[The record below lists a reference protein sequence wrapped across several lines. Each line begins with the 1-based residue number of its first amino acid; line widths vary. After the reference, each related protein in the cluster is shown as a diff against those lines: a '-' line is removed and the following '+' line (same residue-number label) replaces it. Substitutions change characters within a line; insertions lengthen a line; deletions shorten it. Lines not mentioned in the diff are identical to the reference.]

1 MTGTR
6 RDQVTATV
14 RGSGLIAI
22 AIGVMNVT
30 TYGFTIIAARVLGP
44 STYGAVAG
52 LMATL
57 MVISVLQL
65 GIQATA
71 ARRVASDP
79 DHRVEIE
86 RAVMA
91 VTYRIALALGALL
104 LLASPLL
111 VVLLRLDGLPP
122 ALLVAAAAVPLT
134 ITGGQAGVLQGE
146 RRWAALSLIYLSLG
160 VGRLLLGAGLILAR
174 PTELMAMTGVAAGLG
189 LSATLGAVVLRGPRE
204 QRAAVE
210 MHRPRVILR
219 ESLHNGFALLA
230 FFALSNAD
238 IIVARNLFSARDA
251 GLYAAGL
258 ILSKAVLFLPQ
269 FVVVIA
275 FPTLSGT
282 TGRRRALALSL
293 ALVATLGA
301 LATGVTWLFPQL
313 ALVFVGGS
321 AFAAIQDQLWLFALI
336 GTALSMLQLLL
347 FSELARQGRRATWF
361 LGGALVVMVGVA
373 LLAVDTVGGLVLLVV
388 LIDTGL
394 GVLLVGAALRRRE
407 PVGG

>member
-1 MTGTR
+1 M
-6 RDQVTATV
+6 

-91 VTYRIALALGALL
+91 VTYRIAFALGALL

-174 PTELMAMTGVAAGLG
+174 PTELMAMTGVAVGLG
-189 LSATLGAVVLRGPRE
+189 LSAVLGAVVLRGPRE
-204 QRAAVE
+204 QRAPVE
-210 MHRPRVILR
+210 MHRPRVVLR

-238 IIVARNLFSARDA
+238 IIVARNLFSAPDA

-269 FVVVIA
+269 FVVVIS

-282 TGRRRALALSL
+282 TGRRRALGLSL

-301 LATGVTWLFPQL
+301 LATTITWLLPQL

-321 AFAAIQDQLWLFALI
+321 AFAPIQDQLWLFALI

-347 FSELARQGRRATWF
+347 FSELARQGRRTTWF
-361 LGGALVVMVGVA
+361 LGGALVLMVVVA

-388 LIDTGL
+388 LVDSGL
-394 GVLLVGAALRRRE
+394 ALLLVGAALRRPE
-407 PVGG
+407 PSGS